1 MYLSEMWSYFD
12 GTIHCQYTVCVQ
24 ASLLAQE
31 CWHQVCSPDRQLH
44 CSGVFNMPD
53 QDPSVLEAR
62 KKIRNRIK
70 NNTKVVPTPNTM
82 VPGEAQGTQCEY
94 VYTDLRSL

>member
-1 MYLSEMWSYFD
+1 METSTAS
-12 GTIHCQYTVCVQ
+12 ICVQ

-53 QDPSVLEAR
+53 QDPGVLKAEG
-62 KKIRNRIK
+62 KYK
-70 NNTKVVPTPNTM
+70 NASKMTGTLDQLDWLCVDA
-82 VPGEAQGTQCEY
+82 GEG
-94 VYTDLRSL
+94 VGRGGKGVG

>member
-1 MYLSEMWSYFD
+1 METSAAS
-12 GTIHCQYTVCVQ
+12 VCVQ

-53 QDPSVLEAR
+53 QDPSVLKAL
-62 KKIRNRIK
+62 KKIKKCI
-70 NNTKVVPTPNTM
+70 NNERKIILARFAM
-82 VPGEAQGTQCEY
+82 VQGEKQRHNQLSSSFQR
-94 VYTDLRSL
+94 DP